1 MLELQR
7 CTSLIIKIS
16 FKRQK
21 GINSIF
27 KRSMIF
33 SDFSSS
39 NVVKS
44 LARRFKVLDHFL
56 PTRP

>member
-7 CTSLIIKIS
+7 CTALIKIS

-21 GINSIF
+21 GINSVF

-33 SDFSSS
+33 SDFSPS
-39 NVVKS
+39 NIVKS
-44 LARRFKVLDHFL
+44 SARRFKVLDHFL